1 MTKSAE
7 ELEQIY
13 VEGDFDLMGT
23 AVSRRGY
30 EHWSPEWQ
38 LTRLQ
43 GKIDEE
49 RLEALDAGA
58 KPTASELDVAWRELL
73 AGDLEDEFATG
84 NPVSIETALK
94 TYPSVVVILAR
105 GGPGLEL
112 GYFGAFGNDEDAKA
126 ALLKEFY
133 LDLWETPAPGRL
145 QY

>member
-23 AVSRRGY
+23 AVFRRGY

-43 GKIDEE
+43 GKIDED

-58 KPTASELDVAWRELL
+58 KPTASELDVA
-73 AGDLEDEFATG
+73 
-84 NPVSIETALK
+84 
-94 TYPSVVVILAR
+94 
-105 GGPGLEL
+105 
-112 GYFGAFGNDEDAKA
+112 
-126 ALLKEFY
+126 
-133 LDLWETPAPGRL
+133 
-145 QY
+145 